1 MNGLA
6 LPLPT
11 AVPGAMT
18 RMASI
23 RARFATTLGESG
35 ADSATL
41 AKSLSDSS
49 FSSLLDSL
57 SGADDTSASGLDTST
72 SNQLTALLAQLRS
85 SNGTGT
91 TAGSAADGAAP
102 TGGEVISDAVQY
114 LGVPYKWG
122 GTDPDVGL
130 DCSGFT
136 QRVYADLGITLPRVA
151 AAQARVGTE
160 VPSLDQ
166 AKAGDLLAFGSPVDH
181 IGIYI
186 GNGKMIQSPH
196 TGDVVKISN
205 ITRKDLSTIRRILPD
220 AARTWSNP
228 TGTAALDLT
237 GGVAGVNLSGTTD
250 GSLAANVPYRDLFV
264 AAGKKYGL
272 DPALLAAV
280 GKVESNFNPKA
291 TSSAGARGLMQFMP
305 ATAAG
310 MGLDPL
316 DPAQAID
323 GAGRYLSTQLARFGS
338 LDKALAAYNAGPR
351 AVERAGGIPPYTE
364 TQNYVKR
371 VQSTMGSLRR

>member
-228 TGTAALDLT
+228 TGTAR
-237 GGVAGVNLSGTTD
+237 S
-250 GSLAANVPYRDLFV
+250 
-264 AAGKKYGL
+264 
-272 DPALLAAV
+272 
-280 GKVESNFNPKA
+280 
-291 TSSAGARGLMQFMP
+291 
-305 ATAAG
+305 
-310 MGLDPL
+310 
-316 DPAQAID
+316 I
-323 GAGRYLSTQLARFGS
+323 
-338 LDKALAAYNAGPR
+338 
-351 AVERAGGIPPYTE
+351 
-364 TQNYVKR
+364 
-371 VQSTMGSLRR
+371 